1 MKEFCMKRFIIFV
14 ASLLLCS
21 ALIAQSLTGYDV
33 MKRADEKP
41 SPKTTSFTATMTLT
55 DRKGQVRIREIIE
68 RSKDYGNLSKSVI
81 VFTSPKDVSGVG
93 YLMFDYDEKS
103 DGTKPDS
110 DRWLYMPA
118 MKKTRRI
125 SGSDSGGDFMGTDF
139 TYDDLGE
146 RGLSKDTYTLLGE
159 ENLDGEDCYK
169 VECKSKDSKEKD
181 QRKICWVT
189 KDNYLMLKAEFYD
202 RQDML
207 HRVLTIS
214 DYKKKDGY
222 WVSGKMLMKN
232 VQTAHST
239 LLEMKNTEYDKPM
252 DDSPFTVASL
262 ENGRIR

>member
-1 MKEFCMKRFIIFV
+1 MKRFIIFV
-14 ASLLLCS
+14 ASLSLCS

-55 DRKGQVRIREIIE
+55 DRKRQVRIREIIE